1 MSIVILWRC
10 VDCAATGEAIA
21 NEPSRLLGMY
31 IPEGWSLQR
40 EPDTGTYLVRC
51 DRCSVDHDLVTVPPA
66 AEGADDV
73 DT

>member
-51 DRCSVDHDLVTVPPA
+51 DRCSVDHAWTRPDPTTPGNP
-66 AEGADDV
+66 
-73 DT
+73 